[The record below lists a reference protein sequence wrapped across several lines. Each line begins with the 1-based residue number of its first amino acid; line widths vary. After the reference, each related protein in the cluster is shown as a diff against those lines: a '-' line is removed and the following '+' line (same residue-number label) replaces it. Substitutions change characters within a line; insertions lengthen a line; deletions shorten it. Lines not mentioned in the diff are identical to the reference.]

1 MKVLHIQFEVTTQ
14 IKDDDDVD
22 EIAQNIVDEVIN
34 SSNPIIDY
42 VDEYVE
48 EVE

>member
-1 MKVLHIQFEVTTQ
+1 MKVLHIQFEVTSQ
-14 IKDDDDVD
+14 IKEDDDVD
-22 EIAQNIVDEVIN
+22 EIAQNLVDEVID
-34 SSNPIIDY
+34 SSNPIIEY